1 MPAPLADFL
10 AAQAWIAFI
19 VFARVGAAFAVLP
32 GFAEAAVP
40 ARVRL
45 LVAVAV
51 TVVIAPS
58 VAPGL
63 PALPVEPAGL
73 VLATGVEIVTGIF
86 LGLVAR
92 MVLSAAQ
99 IAGTIIGYQTSLASA
114 FAFDPGTQQQ
124 GVITAAW
131 MSILALTVMFAADMH
146 HLLLRAVADSYV
158 VFPAGSPIDPGEF
171 AAAATTMVARSFSLG
186 MRMAMPFF
194 VYAIL
199 LFVGFGLV
207 QRLMPQMQVFFV
219 AMPLQLMLGLILLAM
234 GTFLAMTAFLDEL
247 GASLAGLLRQG

>member
-1 MPAPLADFL
+1 
-10 AAQAWIAFI
+10 
-19 VFARVGAAFAVLP
+19 
-32 GFAEAAVP
+32 
-40 ARVRL
+40 
-45 LVAVAV
+45 
-51 TVVIAPS
+51 
-58 VAPGL
+58 
-63 PALPVEPAGL
+63 
-73 VLATGVEIVTGIF
+73 
-86 LGLVAR
+86 
-92 MVLSAAQ
+92 
-99 IAGTIIGYQTSLASA
+99 
-114 FAFDPGTQQQ
+114 
-124 GVITAAW
+124 

-171 AAAATTMVARSFSLG
+171 AAAATTMVSRSFSLG